1 MYILTHIHKVSI
13 SGFIF
18 EPRLF
23 VVFMKKIN
31 FLFAIFI
38 YSLSLSSQI
47 SNIQFSHTLDRC
59 TNNIGTFLEHN
70 GKLYVDAVGAVEEY
84 IIDDDG
90 NLVLNSY
97 IEKYLYNADYAKI
110 QGDSLYVLDQIVDIE
125 NQILIIDISGNE
137 MNLQERI
144 ILPILP
150 GDYRWI
156 EDLSVNEDYLFYRL
170 HYEPNNIVLD
180 RFTFEYVTEIPTGS
194 WSAVKDTI
202 LYLEMVNGNQ
212 SALSIN
218 DISDIYNPEEI
229 AFLPTGEY
237 EGNFNYVFI
246 DSLLFITR
254 NTEILIIDISDITDP
269 SIISEIEDIPQTP
282 DINAFTNLVRYE
294 DFIIF
299 VNDVATIWVYDIS
312 DLENPQFLN
321 ICDEYNSGTTTFVP
335 LTIFNN
341 FLYYGNT
348 SQEITKFDAFS
359 LPDIELLGQ
368 YGKNGYFCFSYYCNP
383 YFLYQDKGKILYF
396 NTLEI
401 NPVPQL
407 ISETEGYYSNFCNN
421 DSLLF
426 VLEKNNSGENCL
438 NIYYYDNN
446 DFFFVNQV
454 QLSNGTFY
462 DIYYQGDYLYIST
475 RYSNTLRIYS
485 INDPYSIELIDILYF
500 SEHPLFLR
508 SEYQMQDYMFVKIGF
523 EYPEIIV
530 LETSP
535 PFDEIGIID
544 LQAFPGETKGF
555 YLLSENRV
563 LLLSDMFN
571 IEPTIWLCNYIFSDE
586 LEIIDQA
593 VIMNQG
599 PLIISDDIIISTLHF
614 GGKADF
620 YLWQNDSIESIYYYD
635 FEIGVRNINL
645 IPEISKLYVDGV
657 FYLKEYTYETTFI
670 EENVILKPSFSL
682 YNYPNPFNPET
693 IISFFTAEDAKDA
706 EISIYNIKGQKVKTF
721 PNLQINKSSN
731 QQIIWNGTDE
741 NNKPVSSGI
750 YLYKLQVNDKIMAT
764 RKCILLK

>member
-18 EPRLF
+18 EPRF
-23 VVFMKKIN
+23 FIIIMKKIIL
-31 FLFAIFI
+31 LFAIFI
-38 YSLSLSSQI
+38 LSFSLFSQI

-70 GKLYVDAVGAVEEY
+70 GRLYVDVVGAVEEY
-84 IIDDDG
+84 IIDDNG
-90 NLVLNSY
+90 NLILNSY

-137 MNLQERI
+137 MNLQEKI

-150 GDYRWI
+150 GEYRWI

-170 HYEPNNIVLD
+170 HYETNNIVLD
-180 RFTFEYVTEIPTGS
+180 RFTFEYVTEIPTGI
-194 WSAVKDTI
+194 WSAVNDTI

-237 EGNFNYVFI
+237 EGNVNYVFI

-254 NTEILIIDISDITDP
+254 NTEILIIDISDITNP

-299 VNDVATIWVYDIS
+299 VNDDATIWVYDIS

-321 ICDEYNSGTTTFVP
+321 ICHEYESSTYLVP
-335 LTIFNN
+335 LKIFNN

-348 SQEITKFDAFS
+348 SQEITKFDALS
-359 LPDIELLGQ
+359 LPDIELLDQ
-368 YGKNGYFCFSYYCNP
+368 YGKCGIIINSHFCNP
-383 YFLYQDKGKILYF
+383 YFIYQFKYQQIWYL
-396 NTLEI
+396 NTLEY
-401 NPVPQL
+401 NPEPQL
-407 ISETEGYYSNFCNN
+407 LSETEGYYDQFCNN

-426 VLEKNNSGENCL
+426 VLEKNDNSDENFL
-438 NIYYYDNN
+438 NIMYYDN
-446 DFFFVNQV
+446 DDLYLVNQI
-454 QLSNGTFY
+454 QLGNETY
-462 DIYYQGDYLYIST
+462 WDIYWQGNYLYIST

-500 SEHPLFLR
+500 NEQPYFLR
-508 SEYQMQDYMFVKIGF
+508 SEYVMQDYLFLKMGQ
-523 EYPEIIV
+523 EYPEIKAI
-530 LETSP
+530 EASP
-535 PFDEIGIID
+535 PFNEVANID
-544 LQAFPGETKGF
+544 LQAFPGETKEF

-563 LLLSDMFN
+563 LILSDMFN
-571 IEPTIWLCNYIFSDE
+571 MEPTIWLCNYIFPDE

-593 VIMNQG
+593 VIINQG
-599 PLIISDDIIISTLHF
+599 PLIISNDIIISTLHF

-620 YLWQNDSIESIYYYD
+620 YSWQNDSIESIYYFD

-645 IPEISKLYVDGV
+645 IPEISKLYVDGL
-657 FYLKEYTYETTFI
+657 FYLKEYTYESSFI
-670 EENVILKPSFSL
+670 EENVIQKPSFSL

-693 IISFFTAEDAKDA
+693 IISF
-706 EISIYNIKGQKVKTF
+706 SIPNQSNVELTVFNFKGQKVKQLVSDQLSAGQH
-721 PNLQINKSSN
+721 NVV
-731 QQIIWNGTDE
+731 WNGRDE
-741 NNKPVSSGI
+741 KNLSVSSGI
-750 YLYKLQVNDKIMAT
+750 YLYKLKVNDETLAT

>member
-1 MYILTHIHKVSI
+1 
-13 SGFIF
+13 
-18 EPRLF
+18 
-23 VVFMKKIN
+23 MKKIIL
-31 FLFAIFI
+31 LFAIII
-38 YSLSLSSQI
+38 YSLSLSTQI

-59 TNNIGTFLEHN
+59 TNNMGIFLEHN
-70 GKLYVDAVGAVEEY
+70 GRLYADVKGAVEEY

-90 NLVLNSY
+90 NLILNSY
-97 IEKYLYNADYAKI
+97 IEKYLYNSDFAKI
-110 QGDSLYVLDQIVDIE
+110 QGDSLYVLDQIIFIE

-170 HYEPNNIVLD
+170 NSELNNIVLD
-180 RFTFEYVTEIPTGS
+180 RFTYEYVTEILTGG
-194 WSAVKDTI
+194 WSTVKDTI
-202 LYLEMVNGNQ
+202 LYKVQVSGNQ

-218 DISDIYNPEEI
+218 DISDIHNPEEI
-229 AFLPTGEY
+229 AFLLTGEY
-237 EGNFNYVFI
+237 ENNSNYVFI

-254 NTEILIIDISDITDP
+254 NTEILIIDISDITNP
-269 SIISEIEDIPQTP
+269 IIISEIEDIPQTS

-299 VNDVATIWVYDIS
+299 VNDDAIIWVYDIS

-321 ICDEYNSGTTTFVP
+321 ICHEYESSTYFVP
-335 LTIFNN
+335 LKIFNN

-348 SQEITKFDAFS
+348 WQEITKFDALS
-359 LPDIELLGQ
+359 LPGIELLGQ
-368 YGKNGYFCFSYYCNP
+368 YGKNGYFCFSYYCSP
-383 YFLYQDKGKILYF
+383 YFLYQDQGKILYF

-401 NPVPQL
+401 NPIPQL

-426 VLEKNNSGENCL
+426 VLEKYNSDENFL

-446 DFFFVNQV
+446 DFFFINQV

-462 DIYYQGDYLYIST
+462 DIYWQGDYLFIST

-485 INDPYSIELIDILYF
+485 VNDPYSIELIDILYF

-508 SEYQMQDYMFVKIGF
+508 SEYQMQDYLFVKIGF
-523 EYPEIIV
+523 EYPEIKV

-535 PFDEIGIID
+535 PFNEIANID

-563 LLLSDMFN
+563 LILSDMFN
-571 IEPTIWLCNYIFSDE
+571 IEPIIWLCNYIFPDE

-599 PLIISDDIIISTLHF
+599 PLIISDDIIISTYHF

-620 YLWQNDSIESIYYYD
+620 YSWQNDSIESIYYYD

-657 FYLKEYTYETTFI
+657 FYLKEYTYESTFI
-670 EENVILKPSFSL
+670 EETVILKHSFSL
-682 YNYPNPFNPET
+682 YNYPNPFNPSTTIQFTTEHTET
-693 IISFFTAEDAKDA
+693 TETCPPWRIE
-706 EISIYNIKGQKVKTF
+706 IYNIKGQKVKTF

-731 QQIIWNGTDE
+731 QQIIWNGTDD
-741 NNKPVSSGI
+741 NNKPVGSGI
-750 YLYKLQVNDKIMAT
+750 YFYQLRIDGNSKAINKM
-764 RKCILLK
+764 ILMK